1 MIAEKHLPD
10 ARRLRPLYAL
20 CGIALLFLVGT
31 LGYRQLFQTEEFAE
45 RERKQA
51 HRRILRPGPRGDV
64 FDRHGNLLIGNRA
77 HFSAV
82 INLETLRQEIHGKKI
97 ELVRKARKLKAKLLE
112 AAPLSAGR
120 ALSIAFSGGLPAGR
134 PVILSGKPASSS
146 RVKLYLQNERI
157 YVEQTRDE
165 SWKAEIRTLN
175 PNRLPDVRIEGTA
188 GPIRVDFAGLCQTS
202 FAPDLPPDAPVRLN
216 GIKLDWEA
224 RHAVVSKYLSQINR
238 ICGRKKGLS
247 MGELKSHYHRRLVL
261 PMELATNL
269 EPGEYAALV
278 EGLPAD
284 SPVRIVAE
292 AVRHY
297 PKGSAAS
304 HALGYVGGGYVADE
318 NAIPGADLATFAL
331 KGRSGKAGIEKQ
343 FDERLRG
350 KDGGDIWRVDP
361 MGSRFERVQT
371 QPPRKGASIRL
382 SIDSDLQVAS
392 EQAIADMVRRVAEH
406 RNLPDEDWLRA
417 IDRRARRALAGS
429 GEKKEWAELLLRS
442 FRDAPHPLGAREAST
457 VAGFEGTIRDAERLL
472 HLLYARGVLDRNQA
486 DPARYLLAAPPP
498 TPGAAVLLKVD
509 TGELLAIAAKPDY
522 DLNRLTPRISQATF
536 DDVNRREAW
545 LPRAIHPGYAPAS
558 TFKLVTAIAA
568 LRAGAI
574 DPAETIGL
582 CDGIYKGMKCHVHPG
597 RHGEMDLANAI
608 SQSCNVFFFRA
619 GQAIEHETLIAEA
632 KRFGMHEQPELEVP
646 SVPDAPIVPDPA
658 WKRRRIRED
667 WKLEDT
673 FNVAIGQGGLRIS
686 PLRMACFTA
695 SLARGET
702 RTRPTLLHQPSGS
715 APNHGGV
722 PIGLPP
728 ELLAPV
734 IEGMRKSASVGTA
747 RRVKVEGVSIAGK
760 TGTGEWRNHNMTLN
774 LAWFIGFAP
783 VENPQVAVAVLI
795 EGVVP
800 QDNIQ
805 GGLTATPVAQKILQ
819 AYFDQQNRL
828 ATND

>member
-10 ARRLRPLYAL
+10 ARRLRPIYAL
-20 CGIALLFLVGT
+20 CALALLFLAIT
-31 LGYRQLFQTEEFAE
+31 LGYRQLFQAEEFAE

-51 HRRILRPGPRGDV
+51 HRRILRPGPRGDI
-64 FDRHGNLLIGNRA
+64 FDRHGTLLIGNRA

-82 INLETLRQEIHGKKI
+82 INLETLRKEIHGKKI

-112 AAPLSAGR
+112 AAPLPAGR
-120 ALSIAFSGGLPAGR
+120 ALSIALSGGLPAGR
-134 PVILSGKPASSS
+134 PVIFSGIPASSS

-157 YVEQTRDE
+157 FVEQNQDKA
-165 SWKAEIRTLN
+165 WHAEIRTLN
-175 PNRLPDVRIEGTA
+175 PNRLPDLRIEETV
-188 GPIRVDFAGLCQTS
+188 GPVKVNFAGLCEAS
-202 FAPDLPPDAPVRLN
+202 FAPDLPPSGPVRLD

-224 RHAVVSKYLSQINR
+224 RLAVVGKYLAEINQ
-238 ICGRKKGLS
+238 ICGRRKELTLH
-247 MGELKSHYHRRLVL
+247 ELKSHYHRRLVL

-269 EPGEYAALV
+269 EPAEYAALV
-278 EGLPAD
+278 ESLPAD

-297 PKGSAAS
+297 PLDSAAS

-371 QPPRKGASIRL
+371 KPPRKGASIRL
-382 SIDSDLQVAS
+382 SIDADLQVAA
-392 EQAIADMVRRVAEH
+392 EQAIAEMVRRVAGH
-406 RNLPDEDWLRA
+406 RSLPDEDWIRA
-417 IDRRARRALAGS
+417 IDRRARRAIAGS
-429 GEKKEWAELLLRS
+429 GEKKEWAALLLRS
-442 FRDAPHPLGAREAST
+442 FQDAPHSLGAREAST
-457 VAGFEGTIRDAERLL
+457 VAGFEGTLRDAERLL
-472 HLLYARGVLDRNQA
+472 RLLYARGVLERSEA
-486 DPARYLLAAPPP
+486 DPARYHLAAPPP
-498 TPGAAVLLKVD
+498 TPGAAVLIKVD
-509 TGELLAIAAKPDY
+509 TGELLAIAAKPNY

-536 DDVNRREAW
+536 EDVNRREAW

-574 DPAETIGL
+574 VPTETIGL
-582 CDGIYKGMKCHVHPG
+582 CDGIYKGMKCHVHPS
-597 RHGEMDLANAI
+597 RHGEMDLINAL
-608 SQSCNVFFFRA
+608 SQSCNVFFFRT
-619 GQAIEHETLIAEA
+619 GQAIGHEALIAEA

-646 SVPDAPIVPDPA
+646 SVPDDPIVPDPA
-658 WKRRRIRED
+658 WKRKQIRED

-673 FNVAIGQGGLRIS
+673 FNLSIGQGGLRIS
-686 PLRMACFTA
+686 PLRMACFAA

-702 RTRPTLLHQPSGS
+702 RTRPTLLHRPPGS
-715 APNHGGV
+715 KPNHGGT

-728 ELLAPV
+728 ELLASV

-747 RRVKVEGVSIAGK
+747 RRVKVEGISIAGK

-783 VENPQVAVAVLI
+783 VESPQVAVAVLI

-819 AYFDQQNRL
+819 AYFDRQNRL
-828 ATND
+828 ASGN